1 MDNGELGR
9 VLVSG
14 IGVDVL
20 LVGRELEGTG
30 LDGLAVDRGLDNCGC
45 TDLSNSPSGVRS
57 SA

>member
-1 MDNGELGR
+1 MAGGELGR

-20 LVGRELEGTG
+20 LVGRELDGTG
-30 LDGLAVDRGLDNCGC
+30 LDDLAVDRGLDNCGC